1 MALYHFKQEAME
13 DQNMYQKDINS
24 TLHIRQDIFA
34 AKPAGNQ
41 NCAQYQPNMMFG
53 GINLGDIMRQTVMEE
68 MKMIRR
74 ENEIHAQRMGGS

>member
-1 MALYHFKQEAME
+1 
-13 DQNMYQKDINS
+13 
-24 TLHIRQDIFA
+24 
-34 AKPAGNQ
+34 
-41 NCAQYQPNMMFG
+41 MMFG

>member
-13 DQNMYQKDINS
+13 DQNLYQKEVNS

-34 AKPAGNQ
+34 AKPNGNQ
-41 NCAQYQPNMMFG
+41 NCGQNQPNVMFG

-68 MKMIRR
+68 MKMISR

>member
-1 MALYHFKQEAME
+1 MALYHFKKEVME
-13 DQNMYQKDINS
+13 EQNIKQKEFNS
-24 TLHIRQDIFA
+24 NLHVRSDIFA
-34 AKPAGNQ
+34 PNHQGNQ
-41 NCAQYQPNMMFG
+41 NCGQNKPNVMFG

>member
-1 MALYHFKQEAME
+1 MALFHFKQEVME
-13 DQNMYQKDINS
+13 EQKQKQLDVNS
-24 TLHIRQDIFA
+24 SLHVRQDIFA
-34 AKPAGNQ
+34 AKPNGTQ
-41 NCAQYQPNMMFG
+41 NCGQKQPNVMFG